1 MTNQPKKIVRDLP
14 DVERETSSKIHN
26 DQGSTQQLPTD
37 SPDSRRVDAGKK
49 AGPKRPVRSPKTD

>member
-14 DVERETSSKIHN
+14 DVERETRSTIHN

-37 SPDSRRVDAGKK
+37 SPDSRKDEAGRTSQAKK
-49 AGPKRPVRSPKTD
+49 PQRSPKKN